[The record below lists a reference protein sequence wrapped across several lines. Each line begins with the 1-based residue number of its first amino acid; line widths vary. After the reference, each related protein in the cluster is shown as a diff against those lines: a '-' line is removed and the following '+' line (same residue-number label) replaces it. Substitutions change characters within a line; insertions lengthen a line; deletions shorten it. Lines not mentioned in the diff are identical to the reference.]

1 MMHCRRQTQNGFYPT
16 AAYTTA
22 ANELDGSGA
31 WKYRE
36 LVPDVSCESE
46 NAFKNISSNYTDVSG
61 EMIFRPKLS
70 ESAAINTQAIIRGI
84 AEV

>member
-1 MMHCRRQTQNGFYPT
+1 MKNLLKKCFSILAMTSLLTSQIYISGLADDALPQADANGFYPT

-46 NAFKNISSNYTDVSG
+46 NTLKT
-61 EMIFRPKLS
+61 
-70 ESAAINTQAIIRGI
+70 
-84 AEV
+84 